1 MIIDLLDNIIPAT
14 LDIYAILFRS
24 GSFNEYTETIFRIWT
39 FALKWSRKNYNKAPL
54 AFLSDIFYWFDKKHP
69 FNEAITNFLVHF
81 NDYYVENMHSRIR
94 AYTTK
99 YSTTDEII
107 REAFVIGKLENN
119 LKFNKF

>member
-54 AFLSDIFYWFDKKHP
+54 AFFLIFF
-69 FNEAITNFLVHF
+69 
-81 NDYYVENMHSRIR
+81 
-94 AYTTK
+94 
-99 YSTTDEII
+99 
-107 REAFVIGKLENN
+107 IGLIKNIL
-119 LKFNKF
+119 LMKQLLIF